1 WDIAS
6 DLEMAYKRLIKTRR
20 GMVLKCKNPE
30 CKIDTCLQCQRP
42 FRGLHKCWEKEA
54 DGLRLYVEKAM
65 ADAVKRTHF
74 CGHFR
79 AVPGSKCTEC
89 NKCDLYKTDP
99 EDQAIELAAEKAKH
113 QYLQANPQIGQK
125 IPDAM
130 IIGPK
135 NEWKK
140 EIIIQCFERVLNI
153 FT

>member
-1 WDIAS
+1 MIES
-6 DLEMAYKRLIKTRR
+6 YK
-20 GMVLKCKNPE
+20 
-30 CKIDTCLQCQRP
+30 
-42 FRGLHKCWEKEA
+42 
-54 DGLRLYVEKAM
+54 
-65 ADAVKRTHF
+65 HF

-135 NEWKK
+135 SRIMKLSELINV
-140 EIIIQCFERVLNI
+140 IIYSNLFCR
-153 FT
+153 